1 MAALNLDALKN
12 FNINDLKSLDPKNMG
27 SWPLPMRI
35 LVLIG
40 IFCAVLLGGYLAPGL
55 IAQQREDLGKLVD
68 QENTLKGQ
76 FESKALQAANLD
88 TYKQQLDD
96 MQKSFGTMLKQ
107 LPGKTELPSILQDIS
122 QAAQVDGLKQDLF
135 RPGTEAT
142 KDFYAEKPIDLQLDG
157 GYHDFGKFV
166 SDVAALPRIVT
177 LHNIVIKPASGG
189 GSGPAGTNAL
199 TMTLTAKTY
208 RYLEDDEQQ
217 AAKPKAK
224 AAPKKSSGGGDAG

>member
-1 MAALNLDALKN
+1 MAINLDSLKN
-12 FNINDLKSLDPKNMG
+12 FDINQLRSLDPKNTG
-27 SWPLPMRI
+27 SWPLPLRM
-35 LVLIG
+35 LVLAG
-40 IFCAVLLGGYLAPGL
+40 VFLAVLVAGYYFL
-55 IAQQREDLGKLVD
+55 ISDQIESRNKLVE
-68 QENTLKGQ
+68 QETKLKAD

-135 RPGTEAT
+135 RPGNEAA
-142 KDFYAEKPIDLQLDG
+142 KDFYAETPIDLQLDG

-189 GSGPAGTNAL
+189 SGSSGTNSL

-224 AAPKKSSGGGDAG
+224 PASKKSGSGDAG

>member
-1 MAALNLDALKN
+1 MAM
-12 FNINDLKSLDPKNMG
+12 DLKALQNFDINQLRSLDPKNIG
-27 SWPLPMRI
+27 SWPLPIRI
-35 LVLIG
+35 MVLIA
-40 IFCAVLLGGYLAPGL
+40 IFAAVLAAGYEFE
-55 IAQQREDLGKLVD
+55 ISDQIEQRSKLVD
-68 QENTLKGQ
+68 QENSLKSD

-88 TYKQQLDD
+88 VYKQQLDD

-107 LPGKTELPSILQDIS
+107 LPGKTEIPSILQDIS

-135 RPGTEAT
+135 RPGNEAI

-177 LHNIVIKPASGG
+177 LHNIVIKPAGG
-189 GSGPAGTNAL
+189 TAIGAGGTNAL

-208 RYLEDDEQQ
+208 RYLEDDEGTKG
-217 AAKPKAK
+217 AKGAK
-224 AAPKKSSGGGDAG
+224 KGGG